1 MNIPKF
7 GIGQPVT
14 RLEDPVLVTGRGRY
28 VADDVPAEALRA
40 VLLRSPHAHARFRIS
55 DLTKARGM
63 PGVRAILTA
72 ADMGGTKPIMCLGAI
87 LMKPSDEPA
96 IWVPPYPI
104 LAADKV
110 RHVGDAI
117 AFVAAETVDQA
128 KDAAE
133 AIAVDWEPLAAVADV
148 RAATAQDAPL
158 VWRERSGNKSF
169 NVEIG
174 DVSAVNRVFD
184 SAHRVVRLPHVNQRL
199 VSNYMETR
207 GCIAEFDQGSGRYTM
222 TVSSQG
228 AHLIRHTVAHSL
240 GVPDPQLRVLTRD
253 VGGGF
258 GTKGGP
264 YREYVLCAVAAKKLG
279 RPVAW
284 ISDRNEHFISDSQ
297 GRDNYSVAEMAI
309 DNRGH
314 FLGMRVDLLA
324 NMGAYLGFVA
334 PYVPYLGASMLPGV
348 YRIPVFHARVR
359 GIFTNTLPTDAYR
372 GAGRPE
378 AAYTIERLVDTIAR
392 EIGDTPDAV
401 RRRNFIPPSEM
412 PYTTASGKIYDSGEF
427 AAHMARAQEV
437 ADWKGFD
444 KRLAASQRR
453 GRVRGIGLSTY
464 IEACGQTAPESC
476 VTKLERDGTVT
487 VLIGT
492 QSQGQGHRTT
502 YAQIASEQVHLP
514 LEKINIVQG
523 DTDLIASGGGTVGS
537 RSMPTGGPVMQ
548 MALAKLVTNLK
559 RIAGDE
565 LEASIDDLVVVDGA
579 IRVAGTDRGLSF
591 GEIAALGQT
600 KPELL
605 EGKEDN
611 FIPAQPTYPN
621 GTHICEVEIDPA
633 TGKTAIVRY
642 VVVDDFGVTL
652 NPLLLAGQVHGG
664 IAQGAG
670 QALCE
675 QTVYDESGQLLTASF
690 MDYSMP
696 HADEMPSFEFE
707 TRNVRCTTNP
717 LGVKGAGEAGTIGA
731 TPAVMN
737 AVVDALHRAYGIGH
751 LDMPATSERVWQ
763 AIQAAKP
770 AHRAGGGAKKPAK
783 PAAGKKA
790 KRAKKKSKKAR
801 RK

>member
-7 GIGQPVT
+7 GVGQPVT

-28 VADDVPAEALRA
+28 VADDVPAGALRG
-40 VLLRSPHAHARFRIS
+40 VLLRSPHAHARFKIT
-55 DLTKARGM
+55 DLNKARGM

-72 ADMGGTKPIMCLGAI
+72 ADVAGLKPIMCLGAI

-104 LAADKV
+104 LAADTV

-117 AFVAAETVDQA
+117 AFVVADTVDQA

-148 RAATAQDAPL
+148 QAAAAQGAPL
-158 VWRERSGNKSF
+158 VWRERSGNISF
-169 NVEIG
+169 TVELG
-174 DVSAVNRVFD
+174 DKAAVNNIFD
-184 SAHRVVRLPHVNQRL
+184 TAHRVVRMPHINQRL

-207 GCIAEFDQGSGRYTM
+207 GCIAEFDAAAGRYTM

-264 YREYVLCAVAAKKLG
+264 YREYVLCAVAAKQLG
-279 RPVAW
+279 KPVAW
-284 ISDRNEHFISDSQ
+284 ISDRNEAFVSDSQ
-297 GRDNYSVAEMAI
+297 GRDNYGVAEMAI
-309 DNRGH
+309 DKQGH
-314 FLGMRVDLLA
+314 FLAMRMELLA

-334 PYVPYLGASMLPGV
+334 PYVPYLGASMLPGC
-348 YRIPVFHARVR
+348 YRIPAFYARVR
-359 GIFTNTLPTDAYR
+359 GIYSNTLPTDAYR

-378 AAYTIERLVDTIAR
+378 AAYTIERLVDTVAR

-401 RRRNFIPPSEM
+401 RRRNFIKPSDM
-412 PYTTASGKIYDSGEF
+412 PFTTPTGKTYDSGEF
-427 AAHMARAQEV
+427 AAHLARAQEI

-444 KRLAASQRR
+444 KRYAAAQRR
-453 GRVRGIGLSTY
+453 GRLRGIGLSTY

-476 VTKLERDGTVT
+476 VTKIERDGTVT

-502 YAQIASEQVHLP
+502 YAQIASEQLHLP
-514 LEKINIVQG
+514 LDKINIVQG

-548 MALAKLVTNLK
+548 MALAKLVVNMK
-559 RIAGDE
+559 RLAGEE
-565 LEASIDDLVVVDGA
+565 LEASIDDLVVIDGS

-591 GEIAALGQT
+591 AEVAALGQA

-621 GTHICEVEIDPA
+621 GTHVCEVEVDPA
-633 TGKTAIVRY
+633 TGQTSIERY

-675 QTVYDESGQLLTASF
+675 QTVYDDSGQLLTASF
-690 MDYSMP
+690 MDYCMP
-696 HADEMPSFEFE
+696 HADDMPAFEFE

-717 LGVKGAGEAGTIGA
+717 MGVKGAGEAGTIGA

-737 AVVDALHRAYGIGH
+737 AVIDALHRGYGISH
-751 LDMPATSERVWQ
+751 LDMPASPERVWR
-763 AIQAAKP
+763 AIQAAKKST
-770 AHRAGGGAKKPAK
+770 HGEGGAKAAK
-783 PAAGKKA
+783 S
-790 KRAKKKSKKAR
+790 AKKTSKKAR